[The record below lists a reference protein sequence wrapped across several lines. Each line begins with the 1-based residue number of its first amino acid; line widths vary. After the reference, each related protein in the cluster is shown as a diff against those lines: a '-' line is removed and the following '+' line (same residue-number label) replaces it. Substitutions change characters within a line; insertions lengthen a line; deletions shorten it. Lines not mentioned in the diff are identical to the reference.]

1 MACFLEHPVSLFGLG
16 PQLGTRGRDEALSDV
31 SSNTDSDTEG
41 PWASELHGVGA
52 GRRRC
57 GAHGATTGAR
67 SPAHTPTH
75 RRAALL
81 QLHDLGPQLGS
92 LPLLLFR
99 VLHPER
105 QHLRQPGHLLAG
117 LRWGGVRRG
126 QLWLPGSSVSQMPP
140 STCTPQLA
148 PSTRGS
154 TGLSIPHSG
163 LLFNKHLLTD
173 TEQGVGQAVS
183 KTWPQPTLSSR
194 LVWRLREKEIA
205 IVHVMD

>member
-1 MACFLEHPVSLFGLG
+1 MWV
-16 PQLGTRGRDEALSDV
+16 
-31 SSNTDSDTEG
+31 
-41 PWASELHGVGA
+41 PWGHD
-52 GRRRC
+52 
-57 GAHGATTGAR
+57 R
-67 SPAHTPTH
+67 SKEPRAYTLTH
-75 RRAALL
+75 RLAALL

-92 LPLLLFR
+92 LPLLLFI
-99 VLHPER
+99 VLHPEC
-105 QHLRQPGHLLAG
+105 QHLRQLGHLLAG

-126 QLWLPGSSVSQMPP
+126 QPWFPGSSVSQMPP

-194 LVWRLREKEIA
+194 LVWRLREKEIT
-205 IVHVMD
+205 IVRIMDWDAASVKGASGVTAAAPRPAWQGLRC